1 MLFRRFIA
9 QTPKVEEA
17 SQTLCKTMPRIHE
30 RSTYLSETVL
40 ESSSGR
46 HPARIS
52 DISSGGCYIDTIVEV
67 NVGDPVAFEVA
78 VENGP
83 VRFTG
88 TVAYHFAGMGFGV
101 QYTNLTQEQL
111 QFLKQ
116 FT

>member
-1 MLFRRFIA
+1 
-9 QTPKVEEA
+9 
-17 SQTLCKTMPRIHE
+17 MPRQHE
-30 RSTYLSETVL
+30 RSGYLAETVL

-52 DISSGGCYIDTIVEV
+52 DISAGGCYIDSIVEV
-67 NVGDPVAFEVA
+67 NVGEEIAFDILGF
-78 VENGP
+78 ENQG

-101 QYTNLTQEQL
+101 QYSNLTQEQL